1 MPSFSDCELGSLALS
16 AQGLQENNLAF
27 WRLEDLTDSSPN
39 GNTLTN
45 NNSVQFVAG
54 KIGNCAEFNGTD
66 NFLRLN
72 SFSSSFNTSTP
83 YSISI
88 WHNITT
94 LKDYFTLVG
103 CSSSGSLNIHGDS
116 SGALA
121 VNNAFTADVSIASFF
136 TTNTWHHLVVT
147 RNASNFIKVYKNASL
162 VYNALG
168 GVTYGNVPN
177 LQLGALAGSSSFN
190 LSGKLDAVGL
200 WTSEL
205 SQADVN
211 LLYNGGAGLQ
221 L

>member
-1 MPSFSDCELGSLALS
+1 MPSFSNCELASLALS

-27 WRLEDLTDSSPN
+27 WALEDLTDSSPN

-54 KIGNCAEFNGTD
+54 KIGNCAEFNGTN

-72 SFSSSFNTSTP
+72 SFSSSFNSSTP

-94 LKDYFTLVG
+94 LKDFFTLVG
-103 CSSSGSLNIHGDS
+103 CNSSTSLHIHGNLA
-116 SGALA
+116 GALA
-121 VNNAFTADVSIASFF
+121 VNNSQSGDVSIASFF

-177 LQLGALAGSSSFN
+177 LQLGALAGNGSFF